1 MLARLI
7 SSSMLAGMVAVD
19 QPHHDAIIL
28 VLTPPPLVTSRAAMF
43 AQDGPFNDC
52 SRLLPRASLCLT
64 PIRC

>member
-52 SRLLPRASLCLT
+52 SR
-64 PIRC
+64 